1 MSKLNQNDANHESI
15 KNEIKKHEDNLKFLN
30 SQSNRL
36 AESILDLQVSLGR
49 YHSCSVITPDNG
61 SGSSNTEDDTA
72 EQILKKENSAAGIF
86 CWLKANAQTSNLA
99 LEKDAVGVVAT
110 LARVESDE
118 LSRILSEYLG
128 LQTMLAIVCNT
139 NEGVNALEKYNPE
152 GTINCNAGLHGIG
165 SSIKRKVNGRF
176 AVICLE
182 AFRPYVGGFVANDP
196 QKKLAI
202 PKPRFPNEEC
212 PAGFIDYA
220 VNMLYLESN
229 NLSFVTSMAF
239 SLAYKYTEPEMK

>member
-139 NEGVNALEKYNPE
+139 NEGVNALEK
-152 GTINCNAGLHGIG
+152 
-165 SSIKRKVNGRF
+165 
-176 AVICLE
+176 
-182 AFRPYVGGFVANDP
+182 PYVGGFVANDP